1 MTTPPLNG
9 KQNLRRSAIVVASF
23 VGLLWLIRLVD
34 VIFDLRL
41 FRFSVYPRELEGL
54 WGILFAP
61 LIHGSWVHLF
71 ANTLPFFVLGT
82 ALLYGYPRSAMIAVP
97 IIYFGSSL
105 GVWCFARSSYHV
117 GASGLTHGLMFFIF
131 IIGVLRRDKL
141 SMALAMLVYF
151 LYGGMIWGIF
161 PSNPE
166 ISFEYHFFGALLGT
180 ILAYFL
186 RNLDPK
192 FPEKKYDWED
202 EN

>member
-192 FPEKKYDWED
+192 SSEKKYDWED